1 MRETSFIKQNKD
13 KWKEFEKDLNQE
25 NSDPD
30 KMSDLFIQ
38 VTDDLSYSR
47 TFYPNRSV
55 RVYLNNVAQ
64 QVFYSIY
71 KNRKTHVSRFGY
83 FWTHELP
90 YMVWEARKEFRLAFF
105 VFALAIGIG
114 ALSCWMNPEFL
125 TVVLG
130 EDYMIETMENIRKGD
145 PMAIYKDKD
154 RLGMTTSITINNLW
168 VAFQTFVMGALF
180 VLGSFYY
187 LLINGIML
195 GGFQFFFFQQ
205 DLFLESFLTIWIHGT
220 IEISA
225 IVIAGAAGITMGKG
239 LVFPG
244 TLTRMQSF
252 QISARRGVKI
262 MMGVIPMLIL
272 AGFFEGFLTRQT
284 ETPDWI
290 RGLFILASLAF
301 VLLYFWWLPSKRG
314 REGLM
319 IPPKEGRLP
328 ADSSQLIDFSR
339 IKSSGEILSDM
350 FIFYK
355 KHFLQIGGVA
365 LTGAVAFCGAA
376 FYFSSVSAES
386 IVDFPQVLFGTT
398 LSALPSFFV
407 NDYIPGVFILNTFI
421 FSCLTFVSYYFLVK
435 NVEERESAEFED
447 LPKRSIL
454 DHVFNF
460 LKVVLAIGLLNL
472 TLQTQSWYT
481 IILILP
487 LLFPVMLLWVYVMFK
502 ERRGLISGLGRTVH
516 LLRGAAGK
524 LLETYFLTLAIGA
537 SFMLITDTL
546 LIQIYIEFVSMN
558 LSLEQETIDSFSI
571 ISLSFI
577 TLVVL
582 YLIFPLIINGIGI
595 LYHSLLEIKDA
606 PTLRKRVQNI
616 GNAKVIQGMR
626 REG

>member
-90 YMVWEARKEFRLAFF
+90 YMVWEARKEFQLAFF
-105 VFALAIGIG
+105 VFALAVGIG

-125 TVVLG
+125 TIILG
-130 EDYMIETMENIRKGD
+130 EEYMAQTMSNIENGD

-154 RLGMTTSITINNLW
+154 KLGMTTSITINNLW

-187 LLINGIML
+187 LLVNGIML

-220 IEISA
+220 LEISA
-225 IVIAGAAGITMGKG
+225 IVIAGAAGVTMGKG

-244 TLTRMQSF
+244 ILTRMQSF
-252 QISARRGVKI
+252 QR
-262 MMGVIPMLIL
+262 
-272 AGFFEGFLTRQT
+272 FLTRQT
-284 ETPDWI
+284 ETPDWL
-290 RGLFILASLAF
+290 RGLFILACLAF
-301 VLLYFWWLPSKRG
+301 VVLYFWWLPSKRG

-319 IPPKEGRLP
+319 IPPKDARLP
-328 ADSSQLIDFSR
+328 ADNSQVIDFTR
-339 IKSSGEILSDM
+339 IKSSGEIFSDI

-365 LTGAVAFCGAA
+365 LLSGILFCLVA
-376 FYFSSVSAES
+376 FYFSNVYPSEIVSFF
-386 IVDFPQVLFGTT
+386 VDLYSFN
-398 LSALPSFFV
+398 ALPSFFV
-407 NDYIPGVFILNTFI
+407 NENIPNLFFLNTFI

-435 NVEERESAEFED
+435 KAEENEFVGVEEIPA
-447 LPKRSIL
+447 RSIVSYVL
-454 DHVFNF
+454 NF
-460 LKVVLAIGLLNL
+460 LKVVAVIALLNL
-472 TLQTQSWYT
+472 VIHTQSVYV
-481 IILILP
+481 ILFLLPILLP
-487 LLFPVMLLWVYVMFK
+487 ISMLWIYVMFK
-502 ERRGLISGLGRTVH
+502 ERKGLISGLGKTVS
-516 LLRGAAGK
+516 LLSGTVGK

-537 SFMLITDTL
+537 STFFITDTV
-546 LIQIYIEFVSMN
+546 LIDLYLRFVSLN
-558 LSLEQETIDSFSI
+558 LSLEQESMDSFTVV
-571 ISLSFI
+571 SLSFI
-577 TLVVL
+577 SLTVL

-606 PTLRKRVQNI
+606 PALKRRIQNI
-616 GNAKVIQGMR
+616 GKTKVIQGMR